1 MNERIQTIRTYIIQN
16 ITDEKIIIDEEFFP
30 WTDLSDFD
38 TQTKALDKLEELESK
53 YINEKFRLILR
64 EEFER
69 VIKQT
74 RKFNID
80 DVVQVQTGSQKG
92 AIGKVI
98 EIDNNTV
105 KISYGGTWTGYESH
119 ENLKIWIDKNLAE

>member
-1 MNERIQTIRTYIIQN
+1 MTDNILEICNIKYKEAKMKKFPYTAPECFPEIQSDQVKVVIEVFQNLFNELSKEN
-16 ITDEKIIIDEEFFP
+16 FELKNKINN
-30 WTDLSDFD
+30 L
-38 TQTKALDKLEELESK
+38 
-53 YINEKFRLILR
+53 
-64 EEFER
+64 ER